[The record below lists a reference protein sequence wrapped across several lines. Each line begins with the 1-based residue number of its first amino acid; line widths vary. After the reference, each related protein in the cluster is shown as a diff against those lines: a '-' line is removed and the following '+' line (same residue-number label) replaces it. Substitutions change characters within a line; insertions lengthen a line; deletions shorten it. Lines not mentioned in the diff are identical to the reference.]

1 MGVHGVLALAGLLLS
16 PQEPPAVVRVS
27 PRDPRYF
34 ELSDG
39 KPFIPVG
46 INMIAGGEEM
56 MKSLAAN
63 GGNFVRFWLSTP
75 HFDVEHEK
83 AGVYDAEKAK
93 RIDAALD
100 LARRLGIR
108 VKLTVEHFREVD
120 VSGKPRQ
127 KWANKDLHHAEKGGT
142 ATGME
147 DWVAGE
153 DSRAQFR
160 RKLEWYAARYKDR
173 PEIFGWELW
182 NEMNAIRGGD
192 FKGWTEAMLPEL
204 RRLFP
209 KSLALQ
215 SMGSFDDERYRR
227 GFYQWLA
234 TLQGNDAAQV
244 HRYLD
249 LGASLKVCHG
259 PVDVLAAEAV
269 RELQDFK
276 PGKPILLAESGA
288 VEPRHSGPF
297 LLYDKDK
304 AGIILHDV
312 LFAPFFAGAAGSGQ
326 CWHWDRYVDKMKLW
340 HHFGR
345 FAEVVKGLD
354 PPAEGFEP
362 RRLDHPRLRVYVLR
376 GRRTTLLWARD
387 KENTW
392 ETELREGKAPEPV
405 REATLD
411 LEKTVPGAPAVRIYD
426 PWANRWS
433 EGRLS
438 GGRVALP
445 EFTRSIAVRLESR

>member
-1 MGVHGVLALAGLLLS
+1 MEPILLLALLGPAL
-16 PQEPPAVVRVS
+16 QEIPKEPAAYVRVS

-39 KPFIPVG
+39 RPYIPIG

-56 MKSLAAN
+56 MRSLAAN
-63 GGNFVRFWLSTP
+63 GGNYVRFWLSTP
-75 HFDVEHEK
+75 YFDVEHEK

-127 KWANKDLHHAEKGGT
+127 KWANKELHHADRGGT

-160 RKLEWYAARYKDR
+160 RKLEGYAARYKDR

-209 KSLALQ
+209 KNLALQ
-215 SMGSFDDERYRR
+215 SLGSFDTDGARGVYR
-227 GFYQWLA
+227 WLA
-234 TLQGNDAAQV
+234 TLRGNDAAQV

-259 PVDVLAAEAV
+259 PVDILAAEAV
-269 RELQDFK
+269 REMREFK
-276 PGKPILLAESGA
+276 PGKPVLLAESGA

-297 LLYDKDK
+297 LLYDKDA

-312 LFAPFFAGAAGSGQ
+312 LFAPFFAGAAGAGQ

-362 RRLDHPRLRVYVLR
+362 LRIDHPRLRVYVLQ
-376 GRRTTLLWARD
+376 GRRTTLVWARD

-392 ETELREGKAPEPV
+392 ESELKEGRAPGAV
-405 REATLD
+405 TGAVLD
-411 LEKTVPGAPAVRIYD
+411 LGKTGEGAARIYD
-426 PWANRWS
+426 PWSNRWT
-433 EGRLS
+433 EGRLAA
-438 GGRVALP
+438 GKLALP
-445 EFTRSIAVRLESR
+445 EFTRSIAARLESR

>member
-1 MGVHGVLALAGLLLS
+1 MGPAAILAAAGLLL
-16 PQEPPAVVRVS
+16 QAREGETFVRVS

-39 KPFIPVG
+39 RPFIPVG
-46 INMIAGGEEM
+46 LNLIAGGDAWME
-56 MKSLAAN
+56 KLAAN
-63 GGNFVRFWLSTP
+63 RGNFVRFWLSSP
-75 HFDVEHEK
+75 GFDVEHEK
-83 AGVYDAEKAK
+83 AGIYDAGKAK

-100 LARRLGIR
+100 LAGRLGIR
-108 VKLTVEHFREVD
+108 VKLTIEHFREVD

-127 KWANKDLHHAEKGGT
+127 KWANKELHHVDRGGT

-160 RKLEWYAARYKDR
+160 RKLEWYAARYRDR

-192 FKGWTEAMLPEL
+192 YRGWTEAMLPEL

-209 KSLALQ
+209 RHLAMQSL
-215 SMGSFDDERYRR
+215 GSFDTDRAREAYR
-227 GFYQWLA
+227 WLA
-234 TLQGNDAAQV
+234 GLKGNDVAQV

-249 LGASLKVCHG
+249 LGAALEVCRG

-269 RELQDFK
+269 RELRDLR

-297 LLYDKDK
+297 LLYDRDK

-312 LFAPFFAGAAGSGQ
+312 LFAAFFAGAAGSGQ
-326 CWHWDRYVDKMKLW
+326 CWHWDRYVDRMNLW
-340 HHFGR
+340 FHFAR
-345 FAEVVKGLD
+345 FAEAVEGLD

-362 RRLDHPRLRVYVLR
+362 RRADTPGLRVYVLQ
-376 GRRTTLLWARD
+376 GRRTTLVWARD

-392 ETELREGKAPEPV
+392 ETELREGRAPRPV
-405 REATLD
+405 REAVLD
-411 LEKTVPGAPAVRIYD
+411 LPVAGAPAARVYD
-426 PWANRWS
+426 PWAGQWT
-433 EGRLS
+433 EGRVS
-438 GGRVALP
+438 AGKVVLP
-445 EFTRSIAVRLESR
+445 EFTRSVVVRLESR